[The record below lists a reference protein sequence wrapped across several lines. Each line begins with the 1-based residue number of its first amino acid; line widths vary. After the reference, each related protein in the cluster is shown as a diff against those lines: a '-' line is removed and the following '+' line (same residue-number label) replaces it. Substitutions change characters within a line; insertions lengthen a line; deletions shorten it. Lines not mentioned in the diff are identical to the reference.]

1 MPDPCSREVIVMLVY
16 LQKMDDP
23 KDKIK
28 LEQLY
33 RLYKDY
39 MLHIADS
46 ILHNKQDAEDA
57 AHEAFLSI
65 AANIK
70 KVSDPVS
77 PKTRSY
83 IVIITERKATDIYR
97 KHKRRGEEE
106 LTEAAGIGSGPRQA
120 GENSLM
126 DCIDRLSDR
135 DREAIL
141 LRYSHGY
148 RIGEIAKM
156 LGLSYAAAA
165 KLVERAK
172 EKLDRLCRE
181 EGLL

>member
-1 MPDPCSREVIVMLVY
+1 MLVY
-16 LQKMDDP
+16 LQTMDDP

-28 LEQLY
+28 LEELY

-39 MLHIADS
+39 VLHIADS
-46 ILHNKQDAEDA
+46 ILHNRQDAEDA

-65 AANIK
+65 ATNIK
-70 KVSDPVS
+70 KLSAPAC
-77 PKTRSY
+77 PKTRAY
-83 IVIITERKATDIYR
+83 IVIITERKAVDIYR
-97 KHKRRGEEE
+97 KRKRCAEEE
-106 LTEAAGIGSGPRQA
+106 LTEAAGSGRGSLEIGER
-120 GENSLM
+120 SLR
-126 DCIDRLSDR
+126 DCIDRLPDR

-156 LGLSYAAAA
+156 LGISYAAAA

-172 EKLDRLCRE
+172 EKLAKLCRE

>member
-1 MPDPCSREVIVMLVY
+1 MMPVC
-16 LQKMDDP
+16 LQMIEDP

-33 RLYKDY
+33 LMYKDY

-57 AHEAFLSI
+57 VHEAFLSI
-65 AANIK
+65 AKNITK
-70 KVSDPVS
+70 FSDPAG
-77 PKTRSY
+77 PKTRSC
-83 IVIITERKATDIYR
+83 IVIITERKAVDIYR
-97 KHKRRGEEE
+97 EHKRR
-106 LTEAAGIGSGPRQA
+106 TEAWTEISNINRRPLESR
-120 GENSLM
+120 EDSLM
-126 DCIDRLSDR
+126 DCIDRLPDR
-135 DREAIL
+135 DRAAIL

-148 RIGEIAKM
+148 RIDEIAKI
-156 LGLSYAAAA
+156 LGISYAAAA

-172 EKLDRLCRE
+172 KKLDQLCLE